1 MNARE
6 YEQEH
11 VQQTSALIQQEIAFL
26 DSQKKETK
34 SKFDTDMRENAG
46 QRVQGGS
53 FEALAETMADTRQHE
68 ADLLLRY
75 QTFASQEKRQKALR
89 LMKENPYFARIDF
102 KEDQEAETLY
112 LGIASLRDTH
122 EETVVIDWR
131 APIANLYY
139 EGTLGQTQYEAHDAI
154 IPIELLLK
162 RQFKIREGQML
173 SMVDTS
179 EAIND
184 DFLLEIL
191 DEASSNHMKNIVA
204 TIQRSQNEIIRDTKS
219 KVLVVEGIA
228 GSGKT
233 SALLQRVAYL
243 LYHNRKWLDNEQVLL
258 FSPNHIFSD
267 YISTVLPSLGESGI
281 PTETFKTFLSALLP
295 SYQIHTEDS
304 HEEVFLSGQDDR
316 VLRAKSSYAIVQ
328 ELYKYVDRIADLGPL
343 FRDLKLKQDVL
354 ISKKQI
360 RNWYQEANPELPMYQ
375 RMQLL
380 QTKLLKK
387 LGGLEKDE
395 MKKDWVKKAADEL
408 VDALFINNP
417 DMEDSEKAERR
428 LRRQMAQKV
437 VRKKLRPIRRQINRF
452 GFVNYAKQY
461 LHFLQNVPN
470 QLLSHYQLTDQNWKL
485 MLEELLNDFKRKD
498 ISLEDGTLMF
508 LLMKSIHPLDVKQ
521 KARFIFID
529 EMQDFSP
536 AQVALLRHL
545 YPKATYTL
553 CGDLNQKVFGN
564 ESMVHSLEQIFPDQ
578 ALTHFELTTSYR
590 STEEITNFANQ
601 FLTQENRVE
610 LTARVGDLPKV
621 YYTNESSQMIEGL
634 IHQIEE
640 TAEMAKYWRTAI
652 IAKTVEECQALYDQ
666 LTPSQ
671 RDQVQLLT
679 DEEDFMKKSLIIIPT
694 YLAKGLEFD
703 RVFAWN
709 ISPENYHSEQDK
721 LILYTVCTRAMHELN
736 LLVIGNRSPLL
747 ETIPESLYVQ
757 TTLD

>member
-11 VQQTSALIQQEIAFL
+11 VQQTSALIQQELTFL
-26 DSQKKETK
+26 DRQKQETK
-34 SKFDTDMRENAG
+34 TKFDTNMRENAE
-46 QRVQGGS
+46 QKIQAGS
-53 FEALAETMADTRQHE
+53 FEALADTMAETRQHE
-68 ADLLLRY
+68 TELLMRY
-75 QTFASQEKRQKALR
+75 QTLASQEKRQKVLR
-89 LMKENPYFARIDF
+89 LMEENPYFARIDF

-112 LGIASLRDTH
+112 LGIASLRDTQ
-122 EETVVIDWR
+122 EETIVIDWR

-139 EGTLGQTQYEAHDAI
+139 EGTLGQTSYEAHDAI

-162 RQFKIREGQML
+162 RQFKIREGNIL

-204 TIQRSQNEIIRDTKS
+204 TIQRSQNEIIRDTRS

-243 LYHNRKWLDNEQVLL
+243 LYHNRKWLENDQVLL

-281 PTETFKTFLSALLP
+281 PTETFKTFLAALLP
-295 SYQIHTEDS
+295 NYQIHTEES

-316 VLRAKSSYAIVQ
+316 VLRAKSSFLIVQ
-328 ELYKYVDRIADLGPL
+328 ELYKYIERITGFGPL
-343 FRDLKLKQDVL
+343 FRDLKLKDKVL

-395 MKKDWVKKAADEL
+395 MKKDWAKKAADDL
-408 VDALFINNP
+408 VDAVFVNNP

-428 LRRQMAQKV
+428 LRRQMTQKV
-437 VRKKLRPIRRQINRF
+437 VRKKMRPLRRQINRF

-461 LHFLQNVPN
+461 LHFLQNVPTS
-470 QLLSHYQLTDQNWKL
+470 LLTHYQLTEKNWKT
-485 MLEELLNDFKRKD
+485 MLEELMADFKRKD
-498 ISLEDGTLMF
+498 LSLEDGTLLF
-508 LLMKSIHPLDVKQ
+508 LLMKSIHPMDVQQ

-564 ESMVHSLEQIFPDQ
+564 ESMVHSLAQIFPDES
-578 ALTHFELTTSYR
+578 LTHFELTTSYR

-610 LTARVGDLPKV
+610 LTARVGDLPSI
-621 YYTNESSQMIEGL
+621 YYTNDTSQMIDGL
-634 IHQIEE
+634 IREIDE
-640 TAEMAKYWRTAI
+640 TKEAARYWRTAI

-666 LTPSQ
+666 LSAEQ
-671 RDQVQLLT
+671 KDQVQLLT
-679 DEEDFMKKSLIIIPT
+679 DEEDFMKKNLIIIPT

-709 ISPENYHSEQDK
+709 ISPENYYTEQDK

-736 LLVIGNRSPLL
+736 LLVIGKQSPLL
-747 ETIPESLYVQ
+747 DTIPETLYQ
-757 TTLD
+757 TKTI

>member
-11 VQQTSALIQQEIAFL
+11 VQQTSALIQQEMAFL
-26 DSQKKETK
+26 DSQKKATK
-34 SKFDTDMRENAG
+34 EKFDTEMLENAG

-53 FEALAETMADTRQHE
+53 FESLAETMADTRQHE
-68 ADLLLRY
+68 AELLLRY
-75 QTFASQEKRQKALR
+75 QTFASQEKRQKVLK
-89 LMKENPYFARIDF
+89 LMTGNPYFARIDF
-102 KEDQEAETLY
+102 KEEQETETLY
-112 LGIASLRDTH
+112 LGIASLRDTQ

-162 RQFKIREGQML
+162 RQFKIREGQLL

-191 DEASSNHMKNIVA
+191 DEASSNHMKNIVT
-204 TIQRSQNEIIRDTKS
+204 TIQRSQNEIIRDTSS

-295 SYQIHTEDS
+295 NYQIHTEES

-316 VLRAKSSYAIVQ
+316 VLRAKSSFAIVQ
-328 ELYKYVDRIADLGPL
+328 ALYQYVERIAEFGPL
-343 FRDLKLKQDVL
+343 FRDLKLNQEVL

-360 RNWYQEANPELPMYQ
+360 RAWYQEANPELPMYQ

-408 VDALFINNP
+408 VDALFVNNP

-428 LRRQMAQKV
+428 LRRQMTQKV
-437 VRKKLRPIRRQINRF
+437 VRKKMRPIRRQINRY
-452 GFVNYAKQY
+452 GFINYAKQY

-470 QLLSHYQLTDQNWKL
+470 RLLSHYHLTAENWQT
-485 MLEELLNDFKRKD
+485 MLSDLLKDFKRKD
-498 ISLEDGTLMF
+498 LSLEDATLLF
-508 LLMKSIHPLDVKQ
+508 LLMKSIHPVEVKQ

-536 AQVALLRHL
+536 AQVALLQHL

-564 ESMVHSLEQIFPDQ
+564 ESMVHSLKEIFVDQ
-578 ALTHFELTTSYR
+578 DLTHFELTTSYR

-610 LTARVGDLPKV
+610 LTARAGDRPKV
-621 YYTNESSQMIEGL
+621 YYTNDSQQMIDGL
-634 IHQIEE
+634 IKQLAE
-640 TAEMAKYWRTAI
+640 TTEVAKYWRTAI
-652 IAKTVEECQALYDQ
+652 IAKTAEECQALYDQ
-666 LTPSQ
+666 LTPEQ
-671 RDQVQLLT
+671 KTHVQLLT
-679 DEEDFMKKSLIIIPT
+679 NEEDFMKKSLIIIPT
-694 YLAKGLEFD
+694 FLAKGLEFD
-703 RVFAWN
+703 RVYAWN
-709 ISPENYHSEQDK
+709 VSPENYHTEQDK

-736 LLVIGNRSPLL
+736 LLVIGQKSPLL
-747 ETIPESLYVQ
+747 ESIPETLYTEAVFN
-757 TTLD
+757 

>member
-11 VQQTSALIQQEIAFL
+11 VQQTSALIQQELTFL
-26 DSQKKETK
+26 DRQKQETK
-34 SKFDTDMRENAG
+34 SKFDTNMRENAE
-46 QRVQGGS
+46 QKIQAGS
-53 FEALAETMADTRQHE
+53 FEALADTMAETRQHE
-68 ADLLLRY
+68 TELLMRY
-75 QTFASQEKRQKALR
+75 QTLASQEKRQKVLR
-89 LMKENPYFARIDF
+89 LMEENPYFARIDF

-112 LGIASLRDTH
+112 LGIASLRDTQ
-122 EETVVIDWR
+122 EETIVIDWR

-139 EGTLGQTQYEAHDAI
+139 EGTLGQTSYEAHDAI

-162 RQFKIREGQML
+162 RQFKIREGNIL

-204 TIQRSQNEIIRDTKS
+204 TIQRSQNEIIRDTRS

-243 LYHNRKWLDNEQVLL
+243 LYHNRKWLENDQVLL

-281 PTETFKTFLSALLP
+281 PTETFKTFLDALLP
-295 SYQIHTEDS
+295 AYQIHTEES

-316 VLRAKSSYAIVQ
+316 VLRAKSSFLIVQ
-328 ELYKYVDRIADLGPL
+328 ELHKYIERITGFGPL
-343 FRDLKLKQDVL
+343 FRDLKLKDQVL

-395 MKKDWVKKAADEL
+395 MKKDWAKKAADEL
-408 VDALFINNP
+408 VDAVFVNNP

-428 LRRQMAQKV
+428 LRRQMTQKV
-437 VRKKLRPIRRQINRF
+437 VRKKMRPLRRQINRF

-461 LHFLQNVPN
+461 LHFLQNVPTS
-470 QLLSHYQLTDQNWKL
+470 LLTHYQLTEENWAA
-485 MLEELLNDFKRKD
+485 MLEELLTDFKQKD
-498 ISLEDGTLMF
+498 LSLEDGTLLF
-508 LLMKSIHPLDVKQ
+508 LLMKSIHPMDVQQ

-536 AQVALLRHL
+536 AQVALLKQL

-564 ESMVHSLEQIFPDQ
+564 ESMVHSLAQIFPDES
-578 ALTHFELTTSYR
+578 LTHFELTTSYR

-610 LTARVGDLPKV
+610 LTARVGDLPSI
-621 YYTNESSQMIEGL
+621 YYTNDTRQMIDGL
-634 IHQIEE
+634 IHEIDE
-640 TAEMAKYWRTAI
+640 TKEAARYWRTAI

-666 LTPSQ
+666 LSIEQ
-671 RDQVQLLT
+671 KEQVQLLT
-679 DEEDFMKKSLIIIPT
+679 DEEDFMKKNLIIIPT

-709 ISPENYHSEQDK
+709 ISPENYYTEQDK

-736 LLVIGNRSPLL
+736 LLVIGKQSPLL
-747 ETIPESLYVQ
+747 ETIPETLYQ
-757 TTLD
+757 TKTV

>member
-11 VQQTSALIQQEIAFL
+11 VQQTSALIQQELTFL
-26 DSQKKETK
+26 DRQKQETK
-34 SKFDTDMRENAG
+34 TKFDTNMRENAE
-46 QRVQGGS
+46 QKIQAGS
-53 FEALAETMADTRQHE
+53 FEALADTMAETRQHE
-68 ADLLLRY
+68 TELLMRY
-75 QTFASQEKRQKALR
+75 QTLASQEKRQKVLR
-89 LMKENPYFARIDF
+89 LMEENPYFARIDF

-112 LGIASLRDTH
+112 LGIASLRDTQ
-122 EETVVIDWR
+122 EETIVIDWR

-139 EGTLGQTQYEAHDAI
+139 EGTLGQTSYEAHDAI

-162 RQFKIREGQML
+162 RQFKIREGNIL

-204 TIQRSQNEIIRDTKS
+204 TIQRSQNEIIRDTRS

-243 LYHNRKWLDNEQVLL
+243 LYHNRKWLENDQVLL

-281 PTETFKTFLSALLP
+281 PTETFKTFLAALLP
-295 SYQIHTEDS
+295 NYQIHTEES

-316 VLRAKSSYAIVQ
+316 VLRAKSSFLIVQ
-328 ELYKYVDRIADLGPL
+328 ELYKYIERITGFGPL
-343 FRDLKLKQDVL
+343 FRDLKLKDKVL

-360 RNWYQEANPELPMYQ
+360 RTWYQEANPELPMYQ

-395 MKKDWVKKAADEL
+395 MKKDWAKKAADDL
-408 VDALFINNP
+408 VDAVFVNNP

-428 LRRQMAQKV
+428 LRRQMTQKV
-437 VRKKLRPIRRQINRF
+437 VRKKMRPLRRQINRF

-461 LHFLQNVPN
+461 LHFLQNVPTS
-470 QLLSHYQLTDQNWKL
+470 LLTHYQLTEKNWKT
-485 MLEELLNDFKRKD
+485 MLEELMADFKRKD
-498 ISLEDGTLMF
+498 LSLEDGTLLF
-508 LLMKSIHPLDVKQ
+508 LLMKSIHPMDVQQ

-564 ESMVHSLEQIFPDQ
+564 ESMVHSLAQIFPDES
-578 ALTHFELTTSYR
+578 LTHFELTTSYR

-610 LTARVGDLPKV
+610 LTARVGDLPSI
-621 YYTNESSQMIEGL
+621 YYTNDTSQMIDGL
-634 IHQIEE
+634 IREIDE
-640 TAEMAKYWRTAI
+640 TKEAARYWRTAI

-666 LTPSQ
+666 LSAEQ
-671 RDQVQLLT
+671 KDQVQLLT
-679 DEEDFMKKSLIIIPT
+679 DEEDFMKKNLIIIPT

-709 ISPENYHSEQDK
+709 ISPENYYTEQDK

-736 LLVIGNRSPLL
+736 LLVIGKQSPLL
-747 ETIPESLYVQ
+747 DTIPETLYQ
-757 TTLD
+757 TKTI

>member
-34 SKFDTDMRENAG
+34 SKFDTDMLENAD
-46 QRVQGGS
+46 QRIQGGS

-68 ADLLLRY
+68 AELLLRY
-75 QTFASQEKRQKALR
+75 QTFASQEKRQRVLK
-89 LMKENPYFARIDF
+89 LMGENPYFARIDF

-112 LGIASLRDTH
+112 LGIASLRDTQ

-139 EGTLGQTQYEAHDAI
+139 EGTLGKTEYEAHDAI

-162 RQFKIREGQML
+162 RQFKIREGQIL

-204 TIQRSQNEIIRDTKS
+204 TIQRSQNEIIRDTRS

-243 LYHNRKWLDNEQVLL
+243 LYHNRKWLENEQVLL

-295 SYQIHTEDS
+295 MYHIHTEES

-316 VLRAKSSYAIVQ
+316 VLRAKSSFAIVQ

-343 FRDLKLKQDVL
+343 FRDLKLNQDVL
-354 ISKKQI
+354 ISKRQI
-360 RNWYQEANPELPMYQ
+360 RSWYQEANPELPMYQ

-408 VDALFINNP
+408 VDAVFINNP

-437 VRKKLRPIRRQINRF
+437 VRKKLRPLRRQINRF
-452 GFVNYAKQY
+452 GFINYAKQY
-461 LHFLQNVPN
+461 LHFLQSLPKR
-470 QLLSHYQLTDQNWKL
+470 LLADYQLTEGNWKT
-485 MLEELLNDFKRKD
+485 MLEELLKDFKRKD
-498 ISLEDGTLMF
+498 ISLEDGTLLF

-545 YPKATYTL
+545 YPRATYT
-553 CGDLNQKVFGN
+553 
-564 ESMVHSLEQIFPDQ
+564 SL
-578 ALTHFELTTSYR
+578 
-590 STEEITNFANQ
+590 
-601 FLTQENRVE
+601 V
-610 LTARVGDLPKV
+610 
-621 YYTNESSQMIEGL
+621 
-634 IHQIEE
+634 
-640 TAEMAKYWRTAI
+640 
-652 IAKTVEECQALYDQ
+652 
-666 LTPSQ
+666 
-671 RDQVQLLT
+671 
-679 DEEDFMKKSLIIIPT
+679 MKAWFIP
-694 YLAKGLEFD
+694 
-703 RVFAWN
+703 
-709 ISPENYHSEQDK
+709 
-721 LILYTVCTRAMHELN
+721 
-736 LLVIGNRSPLL
+736 
-747 ETIPESLYVQ
+747 
-757 TTLD
+757 

>member
-11 VQQTSALIQQEIAFL
+11 VQQTSALIQQELTFL
-26 DSQKKETK
+26 DRQKQETK
-34 SKFDTDMRENAG
+34 TKFDTNMRENAE
-46 QRVQGGS
+46 QKIQAGS
-53 FEALAETMADTRQHE
+53 FEALADTMAETRQHE
-68 ADLLLRY
+68 TELLMRY
-75 QTFASQEKRQKALR
+75 QTLASQEKRQKVLR
-89 LMKENPYFARIDF
+89 LMEENPYFARIDF

-112 LGIASLRDTH
+112 LGIASLRDTQ
-122 EETVVIDWR
+122 EETIVIDWR

-139 EGTLGQTQYEAHDAI
+139 EGTLGQTSYEAHDAI

-162 RQFKIREGQML
+162 RQFKIREGNIL

-204 TIQRSQNEIIRDTKS
+204 TIQRSQNEIIRDTRS

-243 LYHNRKWLDNEQVLL
+243 LYHNRKWLENDQVLL

-281 PTETFKTFLSALLP
+281 PTETFKTFLAALLP
-295 SYQIHTEDS
+295 NYQIHTEES

-316 VLRAKSSYAIVQ
+316 VLRAKSSFLIVQ
-328 ELYKYVDRIADLGPL
+328 ELYKYIERITGFGPL
-343 FRDLKLKQDVL
+343 FRDLKLKDKVL

-395 MKKDWVKKAADEL
+395 MKKDWAKKAADDL
-408 VDALFINNP
+408 VDAVFVNNP

-428 LRRQMAQKV
+428 LRRQMTQKV
-437 VRKKLRPIRRQINRF
+437 VRKKMRPLRRQINRF

-461 LHFLQNVPN
+461 LHFLQNVPTS
-470 QLLSHYQLTDQNWKL
+470 LLTHYQLTEENWKT
-485 MLEELLNDFKRKD
+485 MLEELMADFKRKD
-498 ISLEDGTLMF
+498 LSLEDGTLLF
-508 LLMKSIHPLDVKQ
+508 LLMKSIHPMDVQQ

-564 ESMVHSLEQIFPDQ
+564 ESMVHSLAQIFPDES
-578 ALTHFELTTSYR
+578 LTHFELTTSYR

-610 LTARVGDLPKV
+610 LTARVGDLPSI
-621 YYTNESSQMIEGL
+621 YYTNDTRQMIDGL
-634 IHQIEE
+634 IREIDE
-640 TAEMAKYWRTAI
+640 TKEAARYWRTAI

-666 LTPSQ
+666 LSAEQ
-671 RDQVQLLT
+671 KDQVQLLT
-679 DEEDFMKKSLIIIPT
+679 DEEDFMKKNLIIIPT

-709 ISPENYHSEQDK
+709 ISPENYYTEQDK

-736 LLVIGNRSPLL
+736 LLVIGKQSPLL
-747 ETIPESLYVQ
+747 DKIPETLYQ
-757 TTLD
+757 TKTI

>member
-11 VQQTSALIQQEIAFL
+11 VQQTSTLIQQEIAFL
-26 DSQKKETK
+26 DNQKKETK
-34 SKFDTDMRENAG
+34 SKFDTDMLENAG
-46 QRVQGGS
+46 QKIQAGS
-53 FEALAETMADTRQHE
+53 FEALADTMAETRQHE
-68 ADLLLRY
+68 QELLVRY
-75 QTFASQEKRQKALR
+75 QTFASQEKRQKVLK
-89 LMKENPYFARIDF
+89 LMGQNPYFARIDF

-112 LGIASLRDTH
+112 LGIASLRDTK
-122 EETVVIDWR
+122 EETIVIDWR

-139 EGTLGQTQYEAHDAI
+139 EGTLGQTHYEAHDAI

-162 RQFKIREGQML
+162 RQFKIREGQIL

-204 TIQRSQNEIIRDTKS
+204 TIQRSQNEIIRDTRS

-281 PTETFKTFLSALLP
+281 PTETFKTFLAALLP
-295 SYQIHTEDS
+295 TYQIHTEES

-316 VLRAKSSYAIVQ
+316 VLRAKSSFAIVQ
-328 ELYKYVDRIADLGPL
+328 SLYRYVKQISDFGPL

-354 ISKKQI
+354 IPKQQI
-360 RNWYQEANPELPMYQ
+360 RNWYQEANPSLPMYQ

-395 MKKDWVKKAADEL
+395 MKKDWAKKAADEL
-408 VDALFINNP
+408 VDAVFVNNP

-428 LRRQMAQKV
+428 LRRQMTQKI
-437 VRKKLRPIRRQINRF
+437 VRKKFRPIRRQINRF
-452 GFVNYAKQY
+452 GFINYAKQY
-461 LHFLQNVPN
+461 LHFLQQVPDS
-470 QLLSHYQLTDQNWKL
+470 LLKHYQLTEEHWKT
-485 MLEELLNDFKRKD
+485 MQTELLQDFKRKD
-498 ISLEDGTLMF
+498 ISLEDGTLLF
-508 LLMKSIHPLDVKQ
+508 LLMKAIHPLDVRQ

-536 AQVALLRHL
+536 AQVALLKHL

-564 ESMVHSLEQIFPDQ
+564 ESMVHSLTEIFPEQ
-578 ALTHFELTTSYR
+578 ELTHFELTTSYR

-610 LTARVGDLPKV
+610 LTARVGDLPNI
-621 YYTNESSQMIEGL
+621 YYANEKRQMIDGL
-634 IHQIEE
+634 VQQIEE
-640 TAEMAKYWRTAI
+640 TKELAKYWRTAI
-652 IAKTVEECQALYDQ
+652 IAKTVEECQDLYNQ
-666 LTPSQ
+666 LTPEQ
-671 RDQVQLLT
+671 KDHVQLLT
-679 DEEDFMKKSLIIIPT
+679 DGEDFMKKSLLIIPT

-709 ISPENYHSEQDK
+709 VSPENYHTEQDK

-736 LLVIGNRSPLL
+736 LLVVDQKSPLL
-747 ETIPESLYVQ
+747 ERIPETLYQ
-757 TTLD
+757 EKAI

>member
-11 VQQTSALIQQEIAFL
+11 VQQTSALIQQELTFL
-26 DSQKKETK
+26 DRQKQETK
-34 SKFDTDMRENAG
+34 TKFDTNMRENAE
-46 QRVQGGS
+46 QKIQAGS
-53 FEALAETMADTRQHE
+53 FEALADTMAETRQHE
-68 ADLLLRY
+68 TELLMRY
-75 QTFASQEKRQKALR
+75 QTLASQEKRQKVLR
-89 LMKENPYFARIDF
+89 LMEENPYFARIDF

-112 LGIASLRDTH
+112 LGIASLRDTQ
-122 EETVVIDWR
+122 EETIVIDWR

-139 EGTLGQTQYEAHDAI
+139 EGTLGQTSYEAHDAI

-162 RQFKIREGQML
+162 RQFKIREGNIL

-204 TIQRSQNEIIRDTKS
+204 TIQRSQNEIIRDTRS

-243 LYHNRKWLDNEQVLL
+243 LYHNRKWLENDQVLL

-281 PTETFKTFLSALLP
+281 PTETFKTFLAALLP
-295 SYQIHTEDS
+295 NYQIHTEES

-316 VLRAKSSYAIVQ
+316 VLRAKSSFLIVQ
-328 ELYKYVDRIADLGPL
+328 ELYKYIERITGFGPL
-343 FRDLKLKQDVL
+343 FRDLKLKDKVL

-395 MKKDWVKKAADEL
+395 MKKDWAKKAADDL
-408 VDALFINNP
+408 VDAVFVNNP

-428 LRRQMAQKV
+428 LRRQMTQKV
-437 VRKKLRPIRRQINRF
+437 VRKKMRPLRRQINRF

-461 LHFLQNVPN
+461 LHFLQNVPTS
-470 QLLSHYQLTDQNWKL
+470 LLTHYQLTEENWKT
-485 MLEELLNDFKRKD
+485 MLEELMADFKRKD
-498 ISLEDGTLMF
+498 LSLEDGTLLF
-508 LLMKSIHPLDVKQ
+508 LLMKSIHPMDVQQ

-564 ESMVHSLEQIFPDQ
+564 ESMVHSLAQIFPDES
-578 ALTHFELTTSYR
+578 LTHFELTTSYR

-610 LTARVGDLPKV
+610 LTARVGDLPSI
-621 YYTNESSQMIEGL
+621 YYTNDTRQMIDGL
-634 IHQIEE
+634 IREIDE
-640 TAEMAKYWRTAI
+640 TKEAARYWRTAI

-666 LTPSQ
+666 LSAEQ
-671 RDQVQLLT
+671 KDQVQLLT
-679 DEEDFMKKSLIIIPT
+679 DEEDFMKKNLIIIPT

-709 ISPENYHSEQDK
+709 ISPENYYTEQDK

-736 LLVIGNRSPLL
+736 LLVIGKQSPLL
-747 ETIPESLYVQ
+747 DTIPETLYQ
-757 TTLD
+757 TKTI

>member
-11 VQQTSALIQQEIAFL
+11 VQQTSALIQQELTFL
-26 DSQKKETK
+26 DRQKQETK
-34 SKFDTDMRENAG
+34 TKFDTNMRENAE
-46 QRVQGGS
+46 QKIQAGS
-53 FEALAETMADTRQHE
+53 FEALADTMAETRQHE
-68 ADLLLRY
+68 TELLMRY
-75 QTFASQEKRQKALR
+75 QTLASQEKRQKVLR
-89 LMKENPYFARIDF
+89 LMEENPYFARIDF

-112 LGIASLRDTH
+112 LGIASLRDTQ
-122 EETVVIDWR
+122 EETIVIDWR

-139 EGTLGQTQYEAHDAI
+139 EGTLGQTSYEAHDAI

-162 RQFKIREGQML
+162 RQFKIREGNIL

-204 TIQRSQNEIIRDTKS
+204 TIQRSQNEIIRDTRS

-243 LYHNRKWLDNEQVLL
+243 LYHNRKWLENDQVLL

-281 PTETFKTFLSALLP
+281 PTETFKTFLATLLP
-295 SYQIHTEDS
+295 NYQIHTEES

-316 VLRAKSSYAIVQ
+316 VLRAKSSFLIVQ
-328 ELYKYVDRIADLGPL
+328 ELYKYIERITGFGPL
-343 FRDLKLKQDVL
+343 FRDLKLKDKVL

-395 MKKDWVKKAADEL
+395 MKKDWAKKAADEL
-408 VDALFINNP
+408 VDAVFVNNP

-428 LRRQMAQKV
+428 LRRQMTQKV
-437 VRKKLRPIRRQINRF
+437 VRKKMRPLRRQINRF

-461 LHFLQNVPN
+461 LHFLQNVPTS
-470 QLLSHYQLTDQNWKL
+470 LLTHYQLTEENWKT
-485 MLEELLNDFKRKD
+485 MLEELMADFKRKD
-498 ISLEDGTLMF
+498 LSLEDGTLLF
-508 LLMKSIHPLDVKQ
+508 LLMKSIHPMDVQQ

-564 ESMVHSLEQIFPDQ
+564 ESMVHSLAQIFPDES
-578 ALTHFELTTSYR
+578 LTHFELTTSYR

-610 LTARVGDLPKV
+610 LTARVGDLPSI
-621 YYTNESSQMIEGL
+621 YYTNDTRQMIDGL
-634 IHQIEE
+634 IREIDE
-640 TAEMAKYWRTAI
+640 TKEAARYWRTAI

-666 LTPSQ
+666 LSAEQ
-671 RDQVQLLT
+671 KDQVQLLT
-679 DEEDFMKKSLIIIPT
+679 DEEDFMKKNLIIIPT

-709 ISPENYHSEQDK
+709 ISPENYYTEQDK

-736 LLVIGNRSPLL
+736 LLVIGKQSPLL
-747 ETIPESLYVQ
+747 DTIPETLYQ
-757 TTLD
+757 TKTI

>member
-11 VQQTSALIQQEIAFL
+11 VQQTSALIQQELTFL
-26 DSQKKETK
+26 DRQKQETK
-34 SKFDTDMRENAG
+34 TKFDTNMRENAE
-46 QRVQGGS
+46 QKIQAGS
-53 FEALAETMADTRQHE
+53 FEALADTMAETRQHE
-68 ADLLLRY
+68 TELLMRY
-75 QTFASQEKRQKALR
+75 QTLASQEKRQKVLR
-89 LMKENPYFARIDF
+89 LMEENPYFARIDF

-112 LGIASLRDTH
+112 LGIASLRDTQ
-122 EETVVIDWR
+122 EETIVIDWR

-139 EGTLGQTQYEAHDAI
+139 EGTLGQTSYEAHDAI

-162 RQFKIREGQML
+162 RQFKIREGNIL

-204 TIQRSQNEIIRDTKS
+204 TIQRSQNEIIRDTRS

-228 GSGKT
+228 VSGKT

-243 LYHNRKWLDNEQVLL
+243 LYHNRKWLENDQVLL

-281 PTETFKTFLSALLP
+281 PTETFKTFLATLLP
-295 SYQIHTEDS
+295 NYQIHTEES

-316 VLRAKSSYAIVQ
+316 VLRAKSSFLIVQ
-328 ELYKYVDRIADLGPL
+328 ELYKYIERITGFGPL
-343 FRDLKLKQDVL
+343 FRDLKLKDKVL

-395 MKKDWVKKAADEL
+395 MKKDWAKKAADDL
-408 VDALFINNP
+408 VDAVFVNNP

-428 LRRQMAQKV
+428 LRRQMTQKV
-437 VRKKLRPIRRQINRF
+437 VRKKMRPLRRQINRF

-461 LHFLQNVPN
+461 LHFLQNVPTS
-470 QLLSHYQLTDQNWKL
+470 LLTHYQLTEENWKT
-485 MLEELLNDFKRKD
+485 MLEELMADFKRKD
-498 ISLEDGTLMF
+498 LSLEDGTLLF
-508 LLMKSIHPLDVKQ
+508 LLMKSIHPMDVQQ

-564 ESMVHSLEQIFPDQ
+564 ESMVHSLAQIFPDES
-578 ALTHFELTTSYR
+578 LTHFELTTSYR

-610 LTARVGDLPKV
+610 LTARVGDLPSI
-621 YYTNESSQMIEGL
+621 YYTNDTRQMIDGL
-634 IHQIEE
+634 IREIDE
-640 TAEMAKYWRTAI
+640 TKEAARYWRTAI

-666 LTPSQ
+666 LSAEQ
-671 RDQVQLLT
+671 KDQVQLLT
-679 DEEDFMKKSLIIIPT
+679 DEEDFMKKNLIIIPT

-709 ISPENYHSEQDK
+709 ISPENYYTEQDK

-736 LLVIGNRSPLL
+736 LLVIGKQSPLL
-747 ETIPESLYVQ
+747 DTIPETLYQ
-757 TTLD
+757 TKTI

>member
-11 VQQTSALIQQEIAFL
+11 VQQTSALIQQELTFL
-26 DSQKKETK
+26 DRQKQETK
-34 SKFDTDMRENAG
+34 TKFDTNMRENAE
-46 QRVQGGS
+46 QKIQAGS
-53 FEALAETMADTRQHE
+53 FEALADTMAETRQHE
-68 ADLLLRY
+68 TELLMRY
-75 QTFASQEKRQKALR
+75 QTLASQEKRQKVLR
-89 LMKENPYFARIDF
+89 LMEENPYFARIDF

-112 LGIASLRDTH
+112 LGIASLRDTQ
-122 EETVVIDWR
+122 EETIVIDWR

-139 EGTLGQTQYEAHDAI
+139 EGTLGQTSYEAHDAI

-162 RQFKIREGQML
+162 RQFKIREGNIL

-204 TIQRSQNEIIRDTKS
+204 TIQRSQNEIIRDTRS

-243 LYHNRKWLDNEQVLL
+243 LYHNRKWLENDQVLL

-281 PTETFKTFLSALLP
+281 PTETFKTFLATLLP
-295 SYQIHTEDS
+295 NYQIHTEES

-316 VLRAKSSYAIVQ
+316 VLRAKSSFLIVQ
-328 ELYKYVDRIADLGPL
+328 ELYKYIERITGFGPL
-343 FRDLKLKQDVL
+343 FRDLKLKDKVL

-395 MKKDWVKKAADEL
+395 MKKDWAKKAADDL
-408 VDALFINNP
+408 VDAVFVNNP

-428 LRRQMAQKV
+428 LRRQMTQKV
-437 VRKKLRPIRRQINRF
+437 VRKKMRPLRRQINRF

-461 LHFLQNVPN
+461 LHFLQNVPTS
-470 QLLSHYQLTDQNWKL
+470 LLTHYQLTEENWKT
-485 MLEELLNDFKRKD
+485 MLEELMADFKRKD
-498 ISLEDGTLMF
+498 LSLEDGTLLF
-508 LLMKSIHPLDVKQ
+508 LLMKSIHPMDVQQ

-564 ESMVHSLEQIFPDQ
+564 ESMVHSLAQIFPDES
-578 ALTHFELTTSYR
+578 LTHFELTTSYR

-610 LTARVGDLPKV
+610 LTARVGDLPSI
-621 YYTNESSQMIEGL
+621 YYTNDTRQMIDGL
-634 IHQIEE
+634 IREIDE
-640 TAEMAKYWRTAI
+640 TKEAARYWRTAI

-666 LTPSQ
+666 LSAEQ
-671 RDQVQLLT
+671 KDQVQLLT
-679 DEEDFMKKSLIIIPT
+679 DEEDFMKKNLIIIPT

-709 ISPENYHSEQDK
+709 ISPENYYTEQDK

-736 LLVIGNRSPLL
+736 LLVIGKQSPLL
-747 ETIPESLYVQ
+747 DTIPETLYQ
-757 TTLD
+757 TKTI

>member
-11 VQQTSALIQQEIAFL
+11 VQQTSALIQQELTFL
-26 DSQKKETK
+26 DRQKQETK
-34 SKFDTDMRENAG
+34 TKFDTNMRENAE
-46 QRVQGGS
+46 QKIQAGS
-53 FEALAETMADTRQHE
+53 FEALADTMAETRQHE
-68 ADLLLRY
+68 TELLMRY
-75 QTFASQEKRQKALR
+75 QTLASQEKRQKVLR
-89 LMKENPYFARIDF
+89 LMEENPYFARIDF
-102 KEDQEAETLY
+102 KEDQESETLY
-112 LGIASLRDTH
+112 LGIASLRDTQ
-122 EETVVIDWR
+122 EETIVIDWR

-139 EGTLGQTQYEAHDAI
+139 EGTLGQTSYEAHDAI

-162 RQFKIREGQML
+162 RQFKIREGNIL

-204 TIQRSQNEIIRDTKS
+204 TIQRSQNEIIRDTRS

-243 LYHNRKWLDNEQVLL
+243 LYHNRKWLENDQVLL

-281 PTETFKTFLSALLP
+281 PTETFKTFLAALLP
-295 SYQIHTEDS
+295 NYQIHTEES

-316 VLRAKSSYAIVQ
+316 VLRAKSSFLIVQ
-328 ELYKYVDRIADLGPL
+328 ELYKYIERITGFGPL
-343 FRDLKLKQDVL
+343 FRDLKLKDKVL

-360 RNWYQEANPELPMYQ
+360 RTWYQEANPELPMYQ

-395 MKKDWVKKAADEL
+395 MKKDWAKKAADDL
-408 VDALFINNP
+408 VDAVFVNNP

-428 LRRQMAQKV
+428 LRRQMTQKV
-437 VRKKLRPIRRQINRF
+437 VRKKMRPLRRQINRF

-461 LHFLQNVPN
+461 LHFLQNVPTS
-470 QLLSHYQLTDQNWKL
+470 LLTHYQLTEENWKT
-485 MLEELLNDFKRKD
+485 MLEELMADFKRKD
-498 ISLEDGTLMF
+498 LSLEDGTLLF
-508 LLMKSIHPLDVKQ
+508 LLMKSIHPMDVQQ

-564 ESMVHSLEQIFPDQ
+564 ESMVHSLAQIFPDES
-578 ALTHFELTTSYR
+578 LTHFELTTSYR

-610 LTARVGDLPKV
+610 LTARVGDLPSI
-621 YYTNESSQMIEGL
+621 YYTNDTRQMIDGL
-634 IHQIEE
+634 IREIDE
-640 TAEMAKYWRTAI
+640 TKEAARYWRTAI

-666 LTPSQ
+666 LSAEQ
-671 RDQVQLLT
+671 KDQVQLLT
-679 DEEDFMKKSLIIIPT
+679 DEEDFMKKNLIIIPT

-709 ISPENYHSEQDK
+709 ISPENYYTEQDK

-736 LLVIGNRSPLL
+736 LLVIGKQSPLL
-747 ETIPESLYVQ
+747 DTIPETLYQ
-757 TTLD
+757 TKTI

>member
-11 VQQTSALIQQEIAFL
+11 VQQTSALIQQELTFL
-26 DSQKKETK
+26 DRQKQETK
-34 SKFDTDMRENAG
+34 TKFDTNMRENAE
-46 QRVQGGS
+46 QKIQAGS
-53 FEALAETMADTRQHE
+53 FEALADTMAETRQHE
-68 ADLLLRY
+68 TELLMRY
-75 QTFASQEKRQKALR
+75 QTLASQEKRQKVLR
-89 LMKENPYFARIDF
+89 LMEENPYFARIDF

-112 LGIASLRDTH
+112 LGIASLRDTQ
-122 EETVVIDWR
+122 EETIVIDWR

-139 EGTLGQTQYEAHDAI
+139 EGTLGQTSYEAHDAI

-162 RQFKIREGQML
+162 RQFKIREGNIL

-204 TIQRSQNEIIRDTKS
+204 TIQRSQNEIIRDTRS

-243 LYHNRKWLDNEQVLL
+243 LYHNRKWLENDQVLL

-281 PTETFKTFLSALLP
+281 PTETFKTFLAALLP
-295 SYQIHTEDS
+295 NYQIHTEES

-316 VLRAKSSYAIVQ
+316 VLRAKSSFLIVQ
-328 ELYKYVDRIADLGPL
+328 ELYKYIERITGFGPL
-343 FRDLKLKQDVL
+343 FRDLKLKDKVL

-395 MKKDWVKKAADEL
+395 MKKDWAKKAADDL
-408 VDALFINNP
+408 VDAVFVNNP

-428 LRRQMAQKV
+428 LRRQMTQKV
-437 VRKKLRPIRRQINRF
+437 VRKKMRPLRRQINRF

-461 LHFLQNVPN
+461 LHFLQNVPTS
-470 QLLSHYQLTDQNWKL
+470 LLTHYQLTEKNWKT
-485 MLEELLNDFKRKD
+485 MLEELMADFKRKD
-498 ISLEDGTLMF
+498 LSLEDGTLLF
-508 LLMKSIHPLDVKQ
+508 LLMKSIHPMDVQQ

-564 ESMVHSLEQIFPDQ
+564 ESMVHSLAQIFPDES
-578 ALTHFELTTSYR
+578 LTHFELTTSYR

-610 LTARVGDLPKV
+610 LTARVGDLPSI
-621 YYTNESSQMIEGL
+621 YYTNDTRQMIDGL
-634 IHQIEE
+634 IREIDE
-640 TAEMAKYWRTAI
+640 TKEAARYWRTAI

-666 LTPSQ
+666 LSAEQ
-671 RDQVQLLT
+671 KDQVQLLT
-679 DEEDFMKKSLIIIPT
+679 DEEDFMKKNLIIIPT

-709 ISPENYHSEQDK
+709 ISPENYYTEQDK

-736 LLVIGNRSPLL
+736 LLVIGKQSPLL
-747 ETIPESLYVQ
+747 DTIPETLYQ
-757 TTLD
+757 TKTI

>member
-11 VQQTSALIQQEIAFL
+11 VQQTSALIQQELTFL
-26 DSQKKETK
+26 DRQKQETK
-34 SKFDTDMRENAG
+34 TKFDTNMRENAE
-46 QRVQGGS
+46 QKIQAGS
-53 FEALAETMADTRQHE
+53 FEALADTMAETRQHE
-68 ADLLLRY
+68 TELLMRY
-75 QTFASQEKRQKALR
+75 QTLASQEKRQKVLR
-89 LMKENPYFARIDF
+89 LMEENPYFARIDF

-112 LGIASLRDTH
+112 LGIASLRDTQ
-122 EETVVIDWR
+122 EETIVIDWR

-139 EGTLGQTQYEAHDAI
+139 EGTLGQTSYEAHDAI

-162 RQFKIREGQML
+162 RQFKIREGNIL

-204 TIQRSQNEIIRDTKS
+204 TIQRSQNEIIRDTRS

-243 LYHNRKWLDNEQVLL
+243 LYHNRKWLENDQVLL

-281 PTETFKTFLSALLP
+281 PTETFKTFLAALLP
-295 SYQIHTEDS
+295 NYQIHTEES

-316 VLRAKSSYAIVQ
+316 VLRAKSSFLIVQ
-328 ELYKYVDRIADLGPL
+328 ELYKYIERITGFGPL
-343 FRDLKLKQDVL
+343 FRDLKLKDKVL

-395 MKKDWVKKAADEL
+395 MKKDWAKKAADDL
-408 VDALFINNP
+408 VDAVFVNNP

-428 LRRQMAQKV
+428 LRRQMTQKV
-437 VRKKLRPIRRQINRF
+437 VRKKMRPLRRQINRF

-461 LHFLQNVPN
+461 LHFLQNVPTS
-470 QLLSHYQLTDQNWKL
+470 LLTHYQLTEENWKT
-485 MLEELLNDFKRKD
+485 MLEELMADFKRKD
-498 ISLEDGTLMF
+498 LSLEDGTLLF
-508 LLMKSIHPLDVKQ
+508 LLMKSIHPMDVQQ

-564 ESMVHSLEQIFPDQ
+564 ESMVHSLAQIFPDES
-578 ALTHFELTTSYR
+578 LTHFELTTSYR

-610 LTARVGDLPKV
+610 LTARVGDLPSI
-621 YYTNESSQMIEGL
+621 YYTNDTSQMIDGL
-634 IHQIEE
+634 IREIDE
-640 TAEMAKYWRTAI
+640 TKEAARYWRTAI

-666 LTPSQ
+666 LSAEQ
-671 RDQVQLLT
+671 KDQVQLLT
-679 DEEDFMKKSLIIIPT
+679 DEEDFMKKNLIIIPT

-709 ISPENYHSEQDK
+709 ISPENYYTEQDK

-736 LLVIGNRSPLL
+736 LLVIGKQSPLL
-747 ETIPESLYVQ
+747 DTIPETLYQ
-757 TTLD
+757 TKTI

>member
-11 VQQTSALIQQEIAFL
+11 VQQTSALIQQELTFL
-26 DSQKKETK
+26 DRQKQETK
-34 SKFDTDMRENAG
+34 TKFDTNMRENAE
-46 QRVQGGS
+46 QKIQAGS
-53 FEALAETMADTRQHE
+53 FEALADTMAETRQHE
-68 ADLLLRY
+68 TELLMRY
-75 QTFASQEKRQKALR
+75 QTLASQEKRQKVLR
-89 LMKENPYFARIDF
+89 LMEENPYFARIDF

-112 LGIASLRDTH
+112 LGIASLRDTQ
-122 EETVVIDWR
+122 EETIVIDWR

-139 EGTLGQTQYEAHDAI
+139 EGTLGQTSYEAHDAI

-162 RQFKIREGQML
+162 RQFKIREGNIL

-204 TIQRSQNEIIRDTKS
+204 TIQRSQNEIIRDTRS

-243 LYHNRKWLDNEQVLL
+243 LYHNRKWLENDQVLL

-281 PTETFKTFLSALLP
+281 PTETFKTFLATLLP
-295 SYQIHTEDS
+295 NYQIHTEES

-316 VLRAKSSYAIVQ
+316 VLRAKSSFLIVQ
-328 ELYKYVDRIADLGPL
+328 ELYKYIERITGFGPL
-343 FRDLKLKQDVL
+343 FRDLKLKDKVL

-395 MKKDWVKKAADEL
+395 MKKDWAKKAADDL
-408 VDALFINNP
+408 VDAVFVNNP

-428 LRRQMAQKV
+428 LRRQMTQKV
-437 VRKKLRPIRRQINRF
+437 VRKKMRPLRRQINRF

-461 LHFLQNVPN
+461 LHFLQNVPTS
-470 QLLSHYQLTDQNWKL
+470 LLTHYQLTEENWKT
-485 MLEELLNDFKRKD
+485 MLEELMADFKRKD
-498 ISLEDGTLMF
+498 LSLEDGTLLF
-508 LLMKSIHPLDVKQ
+508 LLMKSIHPMDVQQ

-564 ESMVHSLEQIFPDQ
+564 ESMVHSLAQIFPDES
-578 ALTHFELTTSYR
+578 LTHFELTTSYR

-610 LTARVGDLPKV
+610 LTARVGDLPSI
-621 YYTNESSQMIEGL
+621 YYTNDPRQMIDGL
-634 IHQIEE
+634 IREIDE
-640 TAEMAKYWRTAI
+640 TKEAARYWRTAI

-666 LTPSQ
+666 LSAEQ
-671 RDQVQLLT
+671 KDQVQLLT
-679 DEEDFMKKSLIIIPT
+679 DEEDFMKKNLIIIPT

-709 ISPENYHSEQDK
+709 ISPENYYTEQDK

-736 LLVIGNRSPLL
+736 LLVIGKQSPLL
-747 ETIPESLYVQ
+747 DTIPETLYQ
-757 TTLD
+757 TKTI

>member
-11 VQQTSALIQQEIAFL
+11 VQQTSALIQQEIVFL
-26 DSQKKETK
+26 DSQKKKTK
-34 SKFDTDMRENAG
+34 EKFDTDMLENAG
-46 QRVQGGS
+46 QRIQGGS

-68 ADLLLRY
+68 AELLVRY
-75 QTFASQEKRQKALR
+75 QSLASQEKRQRALR
-89 LMKENPYFARIDF
+89 LMLENPYFARIDF

-112 LGIASLRDTH
+112 LGIASLRDLQ

-162 RQFKIREGQML
+162 RQFKIREGHIL

-204 TIQRSQNEIIRDTKS
+204 TIQRSQNEIIRDTRS

-295 SYQIHTEDS
+295 SYQIHTEES

-316 VLRAKSSYAIVQ
+316 VLRTKSSFAIVQ
-328 ELYKYVDRIADLGPL
+328 ELYKYVDRITEFGPL
-343 FRDLKLKQDVL
+343 FRDLKLNQEVL

-360 RNWYQEANPELPMYQ
+360 RNWYQEANLELPMYQ
-375 RMQLL
+375 RM
-380 QTKLLKK
+380 KK
-387 LGGLEKDE
+387 IGGLEKDE

-408 VDALFINNP
+408 VEAVFVNNP
-417 DMEDSEKAERR
+417 NMEDSEKAERR
-428 LRRQMAQKV
+428 LRRQMAQKI
-437 VRKKLRPIRRQINRF
+437 VRKKMRPIRRMINRF
-452 GFVNYAKQY
+452 GFINYAKQY
-461 LHFLQNVPN
+461 LHFLQSIPN
-470 QLLSHYQLTDQNWKL
+470 QLLTRYQLTDENWKD
-485 MLEELLNDFKRKD
+485 MLEALRTDFKQKD

-564 ESMVHSLEQIFPDQ
+564 ESMVHSLEEIFPEQ
-578 ALTHFELTTSYR
+578 SLTHFELTTSYR

-610 LTARVGDLPKV
+610 LTARIGNLPQV
-621 YYTNESSQMIEGL
+621 YYANESSQMIEGL

-652 IAKTVEECQALYDQ
+652 IAKTVEECQALYNQ
-666 LTPSQ
+666 LTTAQ
-671 RDQVQLLT
+671 KEYVQLLT

-703 RVFAWN
+703 RVYAWN
-709 ISPENYHSEQDK
+709 ISPENYHTEQDK

-736 LLVIGNRSPLL
+736 LLVIGKRSPLL
-747 ETIPESLYVQ
+747 EMIPENLYKEQSL
-757 TTLD
+757 L

>member
-11 VQQTSALIQQEIAFL
+11 VQQTSALIQQELTFL
-26 DSQKKETK
+26 DRQKQETK
-34 SKFDTDMRENAG
+34 TKFDTNMRENAE
-46 QRVQGGS
+46 QKIQAGS
-53 FEALAETMADTRQHE
+53 FEALADTMAETRQHE
-68 ADLLLRY
+68 TELLMRY
-75 QTFASQEKRQKALR
+75 QTLASQEKRQKVLR
-89 LMKENPYFARIDF
+89 LMEENPYFARIDF
-102 KEDQEAETLY
+102 KEDQESETLY
-112 LGIASLRDTH
+112 LGIASLRDTQ
-122 EETVVIDWR
+122 EETIVIDWR

-139 EGTLGQTQYEAHDAI
+139 EGTLGQTSYEAHDAI

-162 RQFKIREGQML
+162 RQFKIREGNIL

-204 TIQRSQNEIIRDTKS
+204 TIQRSQNEIIRDTRS

-243 LYHNRKWLDNEQVLL
+243 LYHNRKWLENDQVLL

-281 PTETFKTFLSALLP
+281 PTETFKTFLAALLP
-295 SYQIHTEDS
+295 NYQIHTEES

-316 VLRAKSSYAIVQ
+316 VLRAKSSFLIVQ
-328 ELYKYVDRIADLGPL
+328 ELYKYIERITGFGPL
-343 FRDLKLKQDVL
+343 FRDLKLKDKVL

-360 RNWYQEANPELPMYQ
+360 RTWYQEANPELPMYQ

-395 MKKDWVKKAADEL
+395 MKKDWAKKAADDL
-408 VDALFINNP
+408 VDAVFVNNP

-428 LRRQMAQKV
+428 LRRQMTQKV
-437 VRKKLRPIRRQINRF
+437 VRKKMRPLRRQINRF

-461 LHFLQNVPN
+461 LHFLQNVPTS
-470 QLLSHYQLTDQNWKL
+470 LLTHYQLTEKNWKT
-485 MLEELLNDFKRKD
+485 MLEELMADFKRKD
-498 ISLEDGTLMF
+498 LSLEDGTLLF
-508 LLMKSIHPLDVKQ
+508 LLMKSIHPMDVQQ

-564 ESMVHSLEQIFPDQ
+564 ESMVHSLAQIFPDES
-578 ALTHFELTTSYR
+578 LTHFELTTSYR

-610 LTARVGDLPKV
+610 LTARVGDLPSI
-621 YYTNESSQMIEGL
+621 YYTNDTSQMIDGL
-634 IHQIEE
+634 IREIDE
-640 TAEMAKYWRTAI
+640 TKEAARYWRTAI

-666 LTPSQ
+666 LSAEQ
-671 RDQVQLLT
+671 KDQVQLLT
-679 DEEDFMKKSLIIIPT
+679 DEEDFMKKNLIIIPT

-709 ISPENYHSEQDK
+709 ISPENYYTEQDK

-736 LLVIGNRSPLL
+736 LLVIGKQSPLL
-747 ETIPESLYVQ
+747 DTIPETLYQ
-757 TTLD
+757 TKTI

>member
-11 VQQTSALIQQEIAFL
+11 VQQTSALIQQELTFL
-26 DSQKKETK
+26 DRQKQETK
-34 SKFDTDMRENAG
+34 TKFDTNMRENAE
-46 QRVQGGS
+46 QKIQAGS
-53 FEALAETMADTRQHE
+53 FEALADTMAETRQHE
-68 ADLLLRY
+68 TELLMRY
-75 QTFASQEKRQKALR
+75 QTLASQEKRQKVLR
-89 LMKENPYFARIDF
+89 LMEENPYFARIDF

-112 LGIASLRDTH
+112 LGIASLRDTQ
-122 EETVVIDWR
+122 EETIVIDWR

-139 EGTLGQTQYEAHDAI
+139 EGTLGQTSYEAHDAI

-162 RQFKIREGQML
+162 RQFKIREGNIL

-204 TIQRSQNEIIRDTKS
+204 TIQRSQNEIIRDTRS

-243 LYHNRKWLDNEQVLL
+243 LYHNRKWLENDQVLL

-281 PTETFKTFLSALLP
+281 PTETFKTFLAALLP
-295 SYQIHTEDS
+295 NYQIHTEES

-316 VLRAKSSYAIVQ
+316 VLRAKSSFLIVQ
-328 ELYKYVDRIADLGPL
+328 ELYKYIERITGFGPL
-343 FRDLKLKQDVL
+343 FRDLKLKDKVL

-395 MKKDWVKKAADEL
+395 MKKDWAKKAADEL
-408 VDALFINNP
+408 VDAVFVNNP

-428 LRRQMAQKV
+428 LRRQMTQKV
-437 VRKKLRPIRRQINRF
+437 VRKKMRPLRRQINRF

-461 LHFLQNVPN
+461 LHFLQNVPTS
-470 QLLSHYQLTDQNWKL
+470 LLTHYQLTEENWKT
-485 MLEELLNDFKRKD
+485 MLEELMADFKRKD
-498 ISLEDGTLMF
+498 LSLEDGTLLF
-508 LLMKSIHPLDVKQ
+508 LLMKSIHPMDVQQ

-564 ESMVHSLEQIFPDQ
+564 ESMVHSLAQIFPDES
-578 ALTHFELTTSYR
+578 LTHFELTTSYR

-610 LTARVGDLPKV
+610 LTARVGDLPSI
-621 YYTNESSQMIEGL
+621 YYTNDTRQMIDGL
-634 IHQIEE
+634 IREIDE
-640 TAEMAKYWRTAI
+640 TKEAARYWRTAI

-666 LTPSQ
+666 LSAEQ
-671 RDQVQLLT
+671 KDQVQLLT
-679 DEEDFMKKSLIIIPT
+679 DEEDFMKKNLIIIPT

-709 ISPENYHSEQDK
+709 ISPENYYTEQDK

-736 LLVIGNRSPLL
+736 LLVIGKQSPLL
-747 ETIPESLYVQ
+747 DKIPETLYQ
-757 TTLD
+757 TKTI

>member
-11 VQQTSALIQQEIAFL
+11 VQQTNALIKQEIALL
-26 DSQKKETK
+26 DRQRKETK
-34 SKFDTDMRENAG
+34 TKFETDLLENGG
-46 QRVQGGS
+46 QKIQAGS
-53 FEALAETMADTRQHE
+53 FEALADTMAETRQHE
-68 ADLLLRY
+68 TELLMRY
-75 QTFASQEKRQKALR
+75 QSLASQEKRQKVLK
-89 LMKENPYFARIDF
+89 LMAENPYFARIDF
-102 KEDQEAETLY
+102 KEDTERETLY
-112 LGIASLRDTH
+112 LGISSLRDNQ

-162 RQFKIREGQML
+162 RQFKIREGQIL

-204 TIQRSQNEIIRDTKS
+204 TIQQAQNEIIRDTKS

-243 LYHNRKWLDNEQVLL
+243 LYHNRKWLDNDQVLL

-281 PTETFKTFLSALLP
+281 PTETFKTFLSSMLP
-295 SYQIHTEDS
+295 TYQIHTEET

-316 VLRAKSSYAIVQ
+316 ILRAKSSFGIVQ
-328 ELYKYVDRIADLGPL
+328 ELYNYVARITGLGPL
-343 FRDLKLKQDVL
+343 FRDLKLQQDVL

-360 RNWYQEANPELPMYQ
+360 RNWYQETNPELPMYQ
-375 RMQLL
+375 RIQLL
-380 QTKLLKK
+380 QIKLLKK
-387 LGGLEKDE
+387 LAGLEKDE
-395 MKKDWVKKAADEL
+395 MKKDWAKKAADEL
-408 VDALFINNP
+408 VEAAFVNNP
-417 DMEDSEKAERR
+417 NMEDSEKAERR
-428 LRRQMAQKV
+428 LRRQMTQKV
-437 VRKKLRPIRRQINRF
+437 VRKKLRPLRRQIDRF
-452 GFVNYAKQY
+452 SFINYAKQY
-461 LHFLQNVPN
+461 MHFLQTLP
-470 QLLSHYQLTDQNWKL
+470 QGLLHHYQLTAENWQT
-485 MLEELLNDFKRKD
+485 MLQELTADFRRKD
-498 ISLEDGTLMF
+498 LSLEDGTLLF
-508 LLMKSIHPLDVKQ
+508 LLMKSIQPLTVKQ

-536 AQVALLRHL
+536 AQVALLQHL
-545 YPKATYTL
+545 YPKATYTF

-564 ESMVHSLEQIFPDQ
+564 ESMVHSLAEIFPDQ
-578 ALTHFELTTSYR
+578 ELTHFQLTTSYR

-610 LTARVGDLPKV
+610 LTARMGDRPNIYV
-621 YYTNESSQMIEGL
+621 TQQARHMIDGL
-634 IHQIEE
+634 IQQIEATTE
-640 TAEMAKYWRTAI
+640 KARYWRTAI
-652 IAKTVEECQALYDQ
+652 IAKTVEECQSLYAQ
-666 LTPSQ
+666 LTPEQ
-671 RDQVQLLT
+671 QGKVQLLV
-679 DEEDFMKKSLIIIPT
+679 DEEDFMKKNLIIIPT

-703 RVFAWN
+703 RVYAWN
-709 ISPENYHSEQDK
+709 VSPENYHTEQDK

-736 LLVIGNRSPLL
+736 LLVIGEASPLL
-747 ETIPESLYVQ
+747 TLIPKTLYQ
-757 TTLD
+757 SKKF